1 MTPHADARPMNLV
14 ALCSLALFVGIV
26 AGFGAVVFRALI
38 AFIHNLLFLGQIS
51 FVYEANLFTPP
62 SPWGPLVI
70 LVPIV
75 GGMGV
80 VFLVNNFAPEAKG
93 HGVPEVMDA
102 IFYKEGRIRPVVA
115 LVKSLASALSI
126 GSGAAVGREGPII
139 QIGSSFGS
147 TLGQILKMPPWQRIT
162 LVSAG
167 AGAGIAA
174 TFNTP
179 LGGVMFA
186 AEIMMPEVSP
196 RTFLPVVIATG
207 AATYIGRLF
216 FGIHPAFEVPPLQI
230 ADVRMIG
237 AAALSS
243 FVVLGVL
250 CGLASWAFI
259 RVLYWMETVFPKI
272 PGNDYTRHAIGM
284 ALVGTMMYALMFFQ
298 GHYFIEGVGYATIQ
312 SILKENITAVVLL
325 AVLFVGKLLATTLSL
340 GSGSSGGIFSPSLF
354 VGATLGGAFGALMD
368 MALPAA
374 GVGVGEAAMVGM
386 AAVVGGATGGAMTAI
401 VMIFEMTRD
410 YNIMVPAILAVAAS
424 LGVRRVLSEENIY
437 TIKLARR
444 GKRLPKYRYANMY
457 AVRFAHEVMNKDI
470 VRFEAATPLT
480 QVISELVGAPPAT
493 HVLVGH
499 DKRVVG
505 IVQWGGVLQS
515 LEGVQTS
522 KSLGDVARKDFVLVR
537 EHDILHDVM
546 NRMSRHQAARAIVSR
561 GRGVPR
567 VDDIVGVISLE
578 DIGDSVVDTHR
589 QLAS

>member
-1 MTPHADARPMNLV
+1 MHFDDRYFPRGAGARPHADPMTPHSDARPLNLV

-216 FGIHPAFEVPPLQI
+216 FGVHPAFEVPPLQI

-237 AAALSS
+237 AAALTS

-259 RVLYWMETVFPKI
+259 RVLYWMETVFPKV

-284 ALVGTMMYALMFFQ
+284 ALVGTMMYALMVFQ

-312 SILKENITAVVLL
+312 SILKENMTSIVLL

-354 VGATLGGAFGALMD
+354 MGATLGGAFGALMD

-424 LGVRRVLSEENIY
+424 LGVRRVLVRGEHLHHKAGAARQAAAEIPLCQHVLGALRPRGHEQGHRTLRGRDAADPGRSASWP
-437 TIKLARR
+437 ARR
-444 GKRLPKYRYANMY
+444 KRRISSSATTSASSASFNG
-457 AVRFAHEVMNKDI
+457 
-470 VRFEAATPLT
+470 AACCRAWRACKPRRRWATLRAR
-480 QVISELVGAPPAT
+480 ISCWCAIAT
-493 HVLVGH
+493 
-499 DKRVVG
+499 
-505 IVQWGGVLQS
+505 S
-515 LEGVQTS
+515 CTTS
-522 KSLGDVARKDFVLVR
+522 
-537 EHDILHDVM
+537 
-546 NRMSRHQAARAIVSR
+546 
-561 GRGVPR
+561 
-567 VDDIVGVISLE
+567 
-578 DIGDSVVDTHR
+578 
-589 QLAS
+589 

>member
-1 MTPHADARPMNLV
+1 MIPQTDARPLKLV
-14 ALCSLALFVGIV
+14 TLCSLALFVGVV
-26 AGFGAVVFRALI
+26 AGFGAVLFRALI
-38 AFIHNLLFLGQIS
+38 AFIHNLLFFGQIS

-75 GGMGV
+75 GGMAV

-102 IFYKEGRIRPVVA
+102 IFYREGRIRPVVA

-126 GSGAAVGREGPII
+126 GSGAAVGREGPIV

-147 TLGQILKMPPWQRIT
+147 TLGQIIRMPAWQRIT
-162 LVSAG
+162 LVAAG

-207 AATYIGRLF
+207 TATYIGRLF
-216 FGIHPAFEVPPLQI
+216 FGVHPAFEVPPLEI
-230 ADVRMIG
+230 GDVRLIG
-237 AAALSS
+237 AAALMS

-250 CGLASWAFI
+250 CGLAAWAFI
-259 RVLYWMETVFPKI
+259 RVLYWMESVFPKI
-272 PGNDYTRHAIGM
+272 PGNDYLRHAIGM
-284 ALVGTMMYALMFFQ
+284 VLVGTMMYALMLTQ
-298 GHYFIEGVGYATIQ
+298 GHYFIEGVGYATVQ
-312 SILKENITAVVLL
+312 AILQEKLSLFGLL
-325 AVLFVGKLLATTLSL
+325 ALLFVGKLLATTLSI

-354 VGATLGGAFGALMD
+354 MGATLGGAFGALME

-410 YNIMVPAILAVAAS
+410 YNIMVPAILAVAAAV
-424 LGVRRVLSEENIY
+424 GVRRVLSEENIY

-444 GKRLPKYRYANMY
+444 GRRLPKYRYANMY
-457 AVRFAHEVMNKDI
+457 AVRLAHEVMNEDL
-470 VRFEAATPLT
+470 VRFDARTPLT
-480 QVISELVGAPPAT
+480 QLIGELAGAPPAT
-493 HVLVGH
+493 HVLILEE
-499 DKRVVG
+499 KRVLG
-505 IVQWGGVLQS
+505 IVQWGGALQS
-515 LEGVQTS
+515 LGGVYTD
-522 KSLGDVARKDFVLVR
+522 KSLRDVARRDFVLAR
-537 EHDILHDVM
+537 ENDILHDVM
-546 NRMSRHQAARAIVSR
+546 NRMSRHQATRALVAR

-567 VDDIVGVISLE
+567 AEDILGIISLE
-578 DIGDSVVDTHR
+578 DIGDSVLKAHR
-589 QLAS
+589 SLAS

>member
-1 MTPHADARPMNLV
+1 MTPHSDARPLNLV
-14 ALCSLALFVGIV
+14 ALCSLALFVGVV
-26 AGFGAVVFRALI
+26 AGFGAVLFRALI
-38 AFIHNLLFLGQIS
+38 AFIHNLLFLGHIS
-51 FVYEANLFTPP
+51 FVYEANLFTPA

-147 TLGQILKMPPWQRIT
+147 TLGQIIKMPPWQRIT
-162 LVSAG
+162 LVAAG

-207 AATYIGRLF
+207 TATYIGRLY

-230 ADVRMIG
+230 ADVHMIG
-237 AAALSS
+237 AAALTS
-243 FVVLGVL
+243 FLVLGVL

-284 ALVGTMMYALMFFQ
+284 ALVGIMMYALMLTQ

-312 SILKENITAVVLL
+312 SILNENMTTVVLL

-354 VGATLGGAFGALMD
+354 MGATLGGAFGALVD
-368 MALPAA
+368 LALPAA

-386 AAVVGGATGGAMTAI
+386 AAMVGAGTGGAMTAI

-410 YNIMVPAILAVAAS
+410 YNVMVPAILAVAAA

-444 GKRLPKYRYANMY
+444 GKKLPKYRYANMY
-457 AVRFAHEVMNKDI
+457 AVRFAHEVMNKNI
-470 VRFEAATPLT
+470 VRFEARTPLT
-480 QVISELVGAPPAT
+480 QVIDELAGAPQATHILVGVDR
-493 HVLVGH
+493 H
-499 DKRVVG
+499 VVG
-505 IVQWGGVLQS
+505 VVHWGGVLQG
-515 LEGVQTS
+515 LEGVQTR
-522 KSLGDVARKDFVLVR
+522 KTLGEVARRDYVLAR
-537 EHDILHDVM
+537 EGDILHDVM
-546 NRMSRHQAARAIVSR
+546 NRMSRHHAALALVTR

-567 VDDIVGVISLE
+567 VDDILGVISLE
-578 DIGDSVVDTHR
+578 DIGESVVTTHR